1 MYIQL
6 GGMWSSS
13 SSCCSLIIALFSNII
28 FISPYF
34 VFRSLHHQIEHFME
48 VTRRMR
54 SVNVADVRPPLRQ
67 NTFVVEDRNVMRLG
81 GEEDCR
87 TGLAQE
93 KNGRTNGTKKV
104 VQMKPP
110 TTTRTTSKTNSGL
123 GDGECPRL

>member
-1 MYIQL
+1 M
-6 GGMWSSS
+6 
-13 SSCCSLIIALFSNII
+13 
-28 FISPYF
+28 
-34 VFRSLHHQIEHFME
+34 
-48 VTRRMR
+48 
-54 SVNVADVRPPLRQ
+54 ADVRPPLRQ

-93 KNGRTNGTKKV
+93 KNDRTNGTKKV

-123 GDGECPRL
+123 GDGECARL